1 MVETIGSKWV
11 RKEFDFQFC
20 WKRKAEAKNP
30 EKCYYFFGNNRPNL
44 NKQRNVIL
52 YFDHML
58 FYEANETYNL
68 KHR

>member
-11 RKEFDFQFC
+11 RKGFDFQFC

-44 NKQRNVIL
+44 KKNRE
-52 YFDHML
+52 ML
-58 FYEANETYNL
+58 FYILTICYSMRL
-68 KHR
+68 TRLTT